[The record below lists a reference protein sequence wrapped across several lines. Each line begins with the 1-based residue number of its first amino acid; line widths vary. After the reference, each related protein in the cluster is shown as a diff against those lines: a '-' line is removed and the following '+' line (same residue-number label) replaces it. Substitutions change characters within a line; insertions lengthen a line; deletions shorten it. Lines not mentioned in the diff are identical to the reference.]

1 MSAPGRLLLLTP
13 RGSKQDDSVGLLPPW
28 LALLAA
34 MLALTWMRADA
45 GTVAAVLSSPGL
57 QSAGWP
63 ALAAVLLAYT
73 AWRCG
78 WRGPAIPPGDVLV
91 WLERAAAAL
100 CRIPMPSPFRSKS
113 ALTTVPVI
121 LSRIGRL
128 EEALRAWPLA
138 GGLWLLAL
146 VALASAL
153 LAV

>member
-1 MSAPGRLLLLTP
+1 LLPLTP
-13 RGSKQDDSVGLLPPW
+13 HGSKQDDAVGLLAPW
-28 LALLAA
+28 LALMAA

-73 AWRCG
+73 GWRRG

-91 WLERAAAAL
+91 WLERTALAL
-100 CRIPMPSPFRSKS
+100 CRISLPSPFRSKS
-113 ALTTVPVI
+113 VLTTVPVT
-121 LSRIGRL
+121 LSRILRL
-128 EEALRAWPLA
+128 EESLRAWPLT
-138 GGLWLLAL
+138 GSLWLLAL